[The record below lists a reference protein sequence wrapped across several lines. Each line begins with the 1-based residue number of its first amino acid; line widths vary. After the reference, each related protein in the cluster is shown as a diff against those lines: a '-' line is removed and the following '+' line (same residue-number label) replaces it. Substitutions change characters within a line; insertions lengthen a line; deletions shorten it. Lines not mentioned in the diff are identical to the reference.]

1 MSTLLVMTEWG
12 QSVELELGDLN
23 HVRDWIDWFR
33 VAPTHSENMPGA
45 DQLKTVTEG
54 DKKSPPGLRKLTK
67 CILNNEVKL

>member
-1 MSTLLVMTEWG
+1 MTEWG

-54 DKKSPPGLRKLTK
+54 DKKSPL
-67 CILNNEVKL
+67 V